1 MPSSSARRLDGLKVT
16 ASHYKKGTKTSRL
29 CTTNYLHFG
38 LGEKKEIVCR
48 NGTTGRYVR
57 LELPGPSR
65 ILKVCEVQVHG
76 TPGKTKIA
84 VIQEW

>member
-1 MPSSSARRLDGLKVT
+1 MPSSSASRLDGLKVT
-16 ASHYKKGTKTSRL
+16 ISHYKKATKVSRL
-29 CTTNYLHFG
+29 CSTYYLHFD

-76 TPGKTKIA
+76 TTGKTNIA
-84 VIQEW
+84 VIREW